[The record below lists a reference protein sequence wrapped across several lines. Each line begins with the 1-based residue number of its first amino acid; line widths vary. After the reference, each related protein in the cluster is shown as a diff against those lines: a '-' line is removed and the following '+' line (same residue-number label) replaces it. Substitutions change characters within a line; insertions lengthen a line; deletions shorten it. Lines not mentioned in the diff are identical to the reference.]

1 MEKTFLVFTL
11 AIVGIT
17 LAYSYTNKSEINA
30 QTNQEQNLAF
40 DAYWYGGEAELSSYV
55 LKQAR
60 YGEIREGHAVLIYV
74 TEDFLKKEQVKAD
87 KYDKSNIPVL
97 KLNYTKK
104 FNTGI
109 YPYSI
114 MQSTFYPVS
123 DDVHAI
129 KVSASMQEWCGHAY
143 SQLNNRSKF
152 EVLSHSYFESEADKQ
167 FSLRKA
173 HLENEVWTKIRINL
187 SNLPTGKI
195 EMIPSFE
202 FCRLKHKDFK
212 AYTATA
218 SLVQEED
225 LSVYTIEYP
234 ELNRSLKIEFQSFF
248 PHIIESWSET
258 FESGFGSNAKTL
270 TTTASRIKT
279 IKSKYWTKNGNKHE
293 VLRDS
298 LGIGRFQTSDHS
310 K

>member
-1 MEKTFLVFTL
+1 MKKTFLIFALAIIGMTL
-11 AIVGIT
+11 AW
-17 LAYSYTNKSEINA
+17 SHSNKTEIIA
-30 QTNQEQNLAF
+30 ITNQELDPAF
-40 DAYWYGGEAELSSYV
+40 DAYWYEGEAELSSYS

-87 KYDKSNIPVL
+87 KYNKSNIPVM

-109 YPYSI
+109 YPYSV

-123 DDVHAI
+123 DNAHAI
-129 KVSASMQEWCGHAY
+129 KVSASMQEWCGHVY

-152 EVLSHSYFESEADKQ
+152 EIMSRSYFEGEADQ
-167 FSLRKA
+167 SFSLQKA
-173 HLENEVWTKIRINL
+173 NLENEVWTKIRINP

-212 AYTATA
+212 AYSATA
-218 SLVQEED
+218 SLTQEEEI
-225 LSVYTIEYP
+225 SVYSIDYP
-234 ELNRSLKIEFQSFF
+234 ALNRSLKIEFQSTF

-258 FESGFGSNAKTL
+258 FQSGFGSNVKTL
-270 TTTASRIKT
+270 TSTASRIKT
-279 IKSKYWTKNGNKHE
+279 IQSKYWTQHGNEHE

-298 LGIGRFQTSDHS
+298 LGIGG
-310 K
+310 